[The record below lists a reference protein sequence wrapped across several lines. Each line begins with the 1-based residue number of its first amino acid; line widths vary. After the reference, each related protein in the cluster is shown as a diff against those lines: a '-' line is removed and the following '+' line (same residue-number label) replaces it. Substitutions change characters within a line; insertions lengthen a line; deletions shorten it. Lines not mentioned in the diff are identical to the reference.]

1 MSWQT
6 FAICIYGALQ
16 NVGQTGAF
24 DQGAFLYIYI
34 YNYLLLVGPG
44 ASPGQGARAASIGNF
59 WAKAFNYIYRDIYIL
74 YIYLPHLGTV
84 DGIYI

>member
-1 MSWQT
+1 MLGRPELSIRGR
-6 FAICIYGALQ
+6 F
-16 NVGQTGAF
+16 
-24 DQGAFLYIYI
+24 YIYI